1 MKRQWFLA
9 VLAGL
14 VAGCSGGSDSG
25 VQPVNRAPT
34 ITFTTDRAAVVKSVP
49 TTLSVSVSDPDGDPL
64 TVSWTITRGTLTP
77 VNVSRTL
84 MNWTVPAT
92 VGIDTI
98 NVSVSDGN
106 FTVRITEPIKVGWP
120 STGAQATFI
129 RSRSPYI
136 VSLDPAN
143 PVFGVDEGLVT
154 TVEAGTEILFENQ
167 GTSVEVSGR
176 LETFGTAAEPVVFRP
191 NLRNLKC
198 GDERGWWDG
207 ILVFRASGAAKAGE
221 LVLNHT
227 EIWYAMRGVHMIND
241 ATASVRGCAIRCSGE
256 YGVLHLGTGALVLTD
271 TEVSNGKV
279 DGVTVGGNVSTALP
293 DSVRMEHCEVRFNER
308 NGVTINIDDQNEI
321 VPILMEY
328 NQIENNLLH
337 GLVLARASFPIVHFN
352 SFVANGVGSGLS
364 NIYLEDEYPNNV
376 PVNMFSA
383 TCNYFALTTQ
393 AAIDATIRDSLDNPG
408 VVFTRV
414 VTNPWLAAN
423 PVTTPPNCTP

>member
-34 ITFTTDRAAVVKSVP
+34 ISFTTDRAAVVRSVP
-49 TTLSVSVSDPDGDPL
+49 TTLSVSVNDPDGDPL
-64 TVSWTITRGTLTP
+64 TVSWAITRGTLAP
-77 VNVSRTL
+77 VNPSRTL

-92 VGIDTI
+92 VGVDTI
-98 NVSVSDGN
+98 EVSVSDGN
-106 FTVRITEPIKVGWP
+106 FTTRITEQIKVGWP

-129 RSRSPYI
+129 KSRSPYI

-143 PVFGVDEGLVT
+143 PVFGVDEALVT
-154 TVEAGTEILFENQ
+154 TIEAGTEILFENQ
-167 GTSVEVSGR
+167 GTRVVVTGR
-176 LETFGTAAEPVVFRP
+176 LETLGTSAEPVVFRP
-191 NLRNLKC
+191 NLRDLKC
-198 GDERGWWDG
+198 GDERGWWNG
-207 ILVFRASGAAKAGE
+207 IEVYRSSPSFPGE
-221 LVLNHT
+221 AVLDHT
-227 EIWYAMRGVHMIND
+227 EIWYAMRGVYLRDD
-241 ATASVRGCAIRCSGE
+241 ANATVRGCAIRCSGE

-271 TEVSNGKV
+271 TEISNGKL
-279 DGVTVGGNVSTALP
+279 DGVTIGGNVSTALP
-293 DSVRMEHCEVRFNER
+293 DSVRMERCEVRFNER
-308 NGVTINIDDQNEI
+308 NGVTINIDDQNQI

-376 PVNMFSA
+376 PVNTFSA

-408 VVFTRV
+408 VVFVRV
-414 VTNPWLAAN
+414 VTNPWLTAN

>member
-176 LETFGTAAEPVVFRP
+176 LETFGT
-191 NLRNLKC
+191 
-198 GDERGWWDG
+198 
-207 ILVFRASGAAKAGE
+207 
-221 LVLNHT
+221 
-227 EIWYAMRGVHMIND
+227 
-241 ATASVRGCAIRCSGE
+241 
-256 YGVLHLGTGALVLTD
+256 
-271 TEVSNGKV
+271 
-279 DGVTVGGNVSTALP
+279 LP
-293 DSVRMEHCEVRFNER
+293 SRWSS
-308 NGVTINIDDQNEI
+308 
-321 VPILMEY
+321 
-328 NQIENNLLH
+328 
-337 GLVLARASFPIVHFN
+337 ART
-352 SFVANGVGSGLS
+352 
-364 NIYLEDEYPNNV
+364 LE
-376 PVNMFSA
+376 
-383 TCNYFALTTQ
+383 T
-393 AAIDATIRDSLDNPG
+393 
-408 VVFTRV
+408 
-414 VTNPWLAAN
+414 
-423 PVTTPPNCTP
+423 